1 MRQVFCFTCEYKS
14 SATLSSSVIIQP
26 LILFNAIK
34 IVLYQWPHLTV
45 LQCLQENFVAFAELK
60 CHFLNH
66 IVQYKR

>member
-34 IVLYQWPHLTV
+34 IVLYQ
-45 LQCLQENFVAFAELK
+45 
-60 CHFLNH
+60 
-66 IVQYKR
+66 